1 MGIKDRIKHAW
12 NAFLR
17 DDHYR
22 KDNGPSSSIPNH
34 KTINVVNKS
43 IAATIFNRIA
53 IDVSMTKFKHVK
65 VNPENE
71 DETVL
76 KTGLNECLTVEANI
90 DQNAVQFLH
99 DIVYS
104 MFDEGV
110 VAVVPVD
117 TTLNPELSGSYD
129 INSLR
134 VGKVVNWFPQKVEV
148 LLYNELSGQNER
160 IILEKRNVAIIENP
174 LYAIVNGSNSTL
186 KRLIRKLGQMDN
198 LDDNMDTG
206 RLDLLISVPYAI
218 KTTAQ
223 QKMADDRIKNIEKQL
238 ASGRNGIAYIDAT
251 EKAMQLNRPVND
263 QLKESVREL
272 KVELYNQLGLTEN
285 IFNGTASES
294 ELRTYYTRTIDPIL
308 ESITSEFIRKFI
320 TKTGRT
326 QGQTILYYRDMFKMV
341 SVEHIAALS
350 DTLRRNSIASANEIR
365 RLIGLKASNDPRA
378 DELFNPNMADDKQDG
393 NVKFPK
399 PKTKDEEPVVSHS
412 PDSEEV

>member
-34 KTINVVNKS
+34 KTISVVNKS

-90 DQNAVQFLH
+90 DQNSVQFLH

-117 TTLNPELSGSYD
+117 TTINPELSGSYD

-148 LLYNELSGQNER
+148 LLYNERSGQNER

-206 RLDLLISVPYAI
+206 RLDLLISLPYAI

-223 QKMADDRIKNIEKQL
+223 QKMADDRIKSIEKQL

-393 NVKFPK
+393 NVKFRK
-399 PKTKDEEPVVSHS
+399 PEVEDEKPVVSHS